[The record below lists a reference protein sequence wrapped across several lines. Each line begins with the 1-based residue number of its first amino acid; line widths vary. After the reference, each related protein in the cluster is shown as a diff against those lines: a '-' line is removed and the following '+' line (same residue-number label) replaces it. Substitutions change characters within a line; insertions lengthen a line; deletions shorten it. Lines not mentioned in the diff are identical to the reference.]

1 MKKVLAIILIF
12 CALCFSGCESSDQ
25 GFAFE
30 QNDEYTKIT
39 LDNFEGK
46 SVSGINLEN
55 EGKIIETYREET
67 SLFANKS
74 KIDIVNVNNKKIGA
88 GEVAGVVKSIESSGK
103 TIAIVLAD
111 RVDFFDISGKYLNT
125 LSISGK
131 YKSLCLY

>member
-1 MKKVLAIILIF
+1 MKIGNNAAVF
-12 CALCFSGCESSDQ
+12 
-25 GFAFE
+25 
-30 QNDEYTKIT
+30 
-39 LDNFEGK
+39 DNFEGK

-111 RVDFFDISGKYLNT
+111 RVDFFDIIGKYLNT

-131 YKSLCLY
+131 YKSLKLYDSDEYACIDLTDVLRFVKIR

>member
-46 SVSGINLEN
+46 KKIEIVNDSVIGRLLTYSTNITDGGVKASFR
-55 EGKIIETYREET
+55 EGWLFGPYDLFDVSADTNSEGASHYIDSSTTKIIITIEAEQGT
-67 SLFANKS
+67 S
-74 KIDIVNVNNKKIGA
+74 
-88 GEVAGVVKSIESSGK
+88 GEIL
-103 TIAIVLAD
+103 LA
-111 RVDFFDISGKYLNT
+111 
-125 LSISGK
+125 LS
-131 YKSLCLY
+131 